1 MANTTTVNVRM
12 DKELKQNAEH
22 ILSQIG
28 LSSTEAIKLF
38 YKQVELNGG
47 LPFEIKLPEKVY
59 AENRLFADLSASERR
74 ADAEGW
80 LSIDESK
87 KKLGR

>member
-12 DKELKQNAEH
+12 DKDLKQNAEH

-28 LSSTEAIKLF
+28 LTSTEAIKLF

-59 AENRLFADLSASERR
+59 AENRLFADLSASERK
-74 ADAEGW
+74 ADSDGW
-80 LSIDESK
+80 LSLDESK